1 MTETTELDRA
11 ANADGTATAAAAPT
25 SVRAVEG
32 FFAPNPP
39 VNSSETVSL
48 FKRFQLEFPSWDEF
62 QRKIA
67 QLEKP
72 EADTT
77 NVPRRVKVVYF
88 VRHAEGIHNATANEF
103 GAERWESELAFQE
116 KYLDADLTPFG
127 VNDAQSKGPSSVKAE
142 LERGMPPIE
151 RVVVSPLSRAI
162 QTAQNF
168 FTKDQVP
175 DGPFVCI
182 ESCREI
188 LGCHTCDKR
197 RSVSEL
203 KRKFPAVDFSAIKD
217 DNDLLWTPTHRETDE
232 EMQARAKVFLLEL
245 FREIPEQH
253 VAVVTHSGFM
263 ESVCA
268 VVLGIRIHPANCEV
282 IPLVLEAV

>member
-25 SVRAVEG
+25 S
-32 FFAPNPP
+32 
-39 VNSSETVSL
+39 
-48 FKRFQLEFPSWDEF
+48 LEPPSWDEF

-77 NVPRRVKVVYF
+77 NVQRRVKVVYF

-142 LERGMPPIE
+142 LERGMLPIE
-151 RVVVSPLSRAI
+151 RV
-162 QTAQNF
+162 
-168 FTKDQVP
+168 
-175 DGPFVCI
+175 
-182 ESCREI
+182 
-188 LGCHTCDKR
+188 R

-245 FREIPEQH
+245 FREILEQH

>member
-25 SVRAVEG
+25 S
-32 FFAPNPP
+32 
-39 VNSSETVSL
+39 
-48 FKRFQLEFPSWDEF
+48 RFQLEPPSWDEF

-77 NVPRRVKVVYF
+77 NVQRRVKVVYF

-142 LERGMPPIE
+142 LERGMLPIE

-168 FTKDQVP
+168 FLPRTRCPMGQ
-175 DGPFVCI
+175 
-182 ESCREI
+182 
-188 LGCHTCDKR
+188 
-197 RSVSEL
+197 L

-245 FREIPEQH
+245 FREILEQH

>member
-1 MTETTELDRA
+1 MPPETAERARA
-11 ANADGTATAAAAPT
+11 AATTAAAAPT
-25 SVRAVEG
+25 SVRAVEE
-32 FFAPNPP
+32 FFVPKTP
-39 VNSSETVSL
+39 VHSSETVSL
-48 FKRFQLEFPSWDEF
+48 FKRFQLEPPSWDAF

-72 EADTT
+72 EAGGASAS
-77 NVPRRVKVVYF
+77 RRIKVVYF
-88 VRHAEGIHNATANEF
+88 VRHAEGIHNAAANQF
-103 GAERWESELAFQE
+103 GTERWESELAFQD

-127 VNDAQSKGPSSVKAE
+127 VSDAQSKGRASVKAE
-142 LERGMPPIE
+142 LDKGMPPIE

-162 QTAQNF
+162 QTANNF

-175 DGPFVCI
+175 DAPFVCI

-203 KRKFPAVDFSAIKD
+203 KRKFADVDFSSIQD
-217 DNDLLWTPTHRETDE
+217 ESDMLWTPTHRETDE
-232 EMQARAKVFLLEL
+232 EMQARAKEFLLEL
-245 FREIPEQH
+245 FRDVPERN